1 MTNTDTIAAIES
13 AIVSKANVKFTG
25 LWSVNAGDGYV
36 QLVWTCD
43 EDAIPKM
50 YGDEPWSEWGGN
62 EIIAA
67 AGLGEPDDSGCDG
80 GRDQYGD
87 NVVSQ
92 WAQWNIETE

>member
-13 AIVSKANVKFTG
+13 AIVSKANVKFPG

-43 EDAIPKM
+43 EDATPEM

-62 EIIAA
+62 AIIAA
-67 AGLGEPDDSGCDG
+67 AGMPEFDDSGCDG
-80 GRDQYGD
+80 YQDKYGTD
-87 NVVSQ
+87 VISQ
-92 WAQWNIETE
+92 WVKWNV